1 MISKP
6 PNILLITSD
15 QHRGDTLGCA
25 GHPCVRTPHL
35 DQIAY
40 SGARFTRATSTCP
53 VCIPT
58 RTTWITGIPAHIYG
72 SPAYNDTFRID
83 RRQED
88 FLGSLITAAGYR
100 TAVIGKSHW
109 HTDEEFDAGFE
120 TFILRRQQAD
130 AARLQQFRQRRQGV
144 LVVFHDQ
151 HLLRNF
157 LCLSAQ
163 IFSPIKIRGYPKSVS
178 SSITSERIG
187 ENFSGF

>member
-53 VCIPT
+53 VAS
-58 RTTWITGIPAHIYG
+58 RPAPPG
-72 SPAYNDTFRID
+72 SPASPPTFTAPQPTTTPSASTDD
-83 RRQED
+83 RRI

-130 AARLQQFRQRRQGV
+130 AARLQQFR
-144 LVVFHDQ
+144 
-151 HLLRNF
+151 
-157 LCLSAQ
+157 SADKV
-163 IFSPIKIRGYPKSVS
+163 SWS
-178 SSITSERIG
+178 SSTISTFCETS
-187 ENFSGF
+187 FA